1 MARLARTFLLLAL
14 MLTASYGISA
24 AASDTS
30 NTDAVAGPDT
40 RGLTARTL
48 DRLPESGGLLLWG
61 TGLAV
66 ASRLVSRKGKDS
78 ED

>member
-1 MARLARTFLLLAL
+1 MTRLARTFLLLAL
-14 MLTASYGISA
+14 MLMASYGISA

-30 NTDAVAGPDT
+30 TADAVAGADT
-40 RGLTARTL
+40 RGFTARTL
-48 DRLPESGGLLLWG
+48 DRVPESGGLLLWG

-66 ASRLVSRKGKDS
+66 AARLVSRKGKDS